1 MSIEDSLEAGFHPS
15 KIPDER
21 PGPEGGR
28 RHTNRLARTRTLVEA
43 ALRCFL
49 ESGLDAVT
57 IDDVT
62 REAGVAKGSFYR
74 YFENKEDLIA
84 TLFRPTAESVESAM
98 TRATEALEAAQDAP
112 SLEAAYARLAA
123 DLALV
128 LFSNSDAV
136 RLFLQER
143 HGPATTG
150 RLPIR
155 ALDEQILALALRI
168 TQAGRNSG
176 LLRPVDPEVSAVAVV
191 GAVMQLLWVQLVQA
205 PPVDP
210 VARGRELI
218 DIVLHGVR
226 A

>member
-1 MSIEDSLEAGFHPS
+1 MSAEDSLEHGFHPS

-28 RHTNRLARTRTLVEA
+28 RHLNRMARTRTLVEA

-49 ESGLDAVT
+49 TSGLDAVT

-74 YFENKEDLIA
+74 YFENKEDLID
-84 TLFRPTAESVESAM
+84 TLFRPTAEAVESAM
-98 TRATEALEAAQDAP
+98 TRASESLETATDEPA
-112 SLEAAYARLAA
+112 LEAAYARLAT

-128 LFSNSDAV
+128 LFSNGDAV

-143 HGPATTG
+143 HGPATPG
-150 RLPIR
+150 RASIR
-155 ALDEQILALALRI
+155 GLDEQVLALALRI

-210 VARGRELI
+210 VARARELI

>member
-1 MSIEDSLEAGFHPS
+1 MSIEDSLEQDFHPS
-15 KIPDER
+15 KVPDER

-49 ESGLDAVT
+49 TLVLDAVT

-62 REAGVAKGSFYR
+62 KEAGVAKGSFYR
-74 YFENKEDLIA
+74 YFDNKEDLIA
-84 TLFRPTAESVESAM
+84 TLFRPTAEAVEAAM
-98 TRATEALEAAQDAP
+98 TRASESLESAADEPA
-112 SLEAAYARLAA
+112 LEAAYALLAT

-128 LFSNSDAV
+128 LFSNEDAV

-143 HGPATTG
+143 HGPATVG
-150 RLPIR
+150 RAPIR
-155 ALDEQILALALRI
+155 ALDERVLALALRI
-168 TQAGRNSG
+168 TQAGRRSG
-176 LLRPVDPEVSAVAVV
+176 LLRPVDPEVSASAVV
-191 GAVMQLLWVQLVQA
+191 GAVMQLLWIQLVQA
-205 PPVDP
+205 PPSDP
-210 VARGRELI
+210 ISRARELI